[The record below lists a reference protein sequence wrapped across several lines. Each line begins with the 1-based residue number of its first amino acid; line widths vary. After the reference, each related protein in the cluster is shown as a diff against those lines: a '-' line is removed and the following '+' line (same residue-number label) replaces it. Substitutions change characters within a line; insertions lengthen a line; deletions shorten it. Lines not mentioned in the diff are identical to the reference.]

1 VQDANGAPLWID
13 GLWALS
19 FAADNAKSGLANELY
34 FTAGPNDE
42 NDGVFGKLTAV
53 STDQRGNSE

>member
-1 VQDANGAPLWID
+1 LLDANGATLAID

-19 FAADNAKSGLANELY
+19 FGSNGVAGSAIELY

-42 NDGVFGKLTAV
+42 NDGLLGKITPAAAE
-53 STDQRGNSE
+53 QRGNNE